1 MDIYPQPDSEDLDK
15 KPSDLCDKRDIT
27 REANIEARDSDE
39 KTPIEH
45 ALWKYRVNKYEL
57 GVSYVSVK
65 CESVKI
71 LVKAQ
76 AELKHLK
83 GAKKARIGG

>member
-1 MDIYPQPDSEDLDK
+1 M
-15 KPSDLCDKRDIT
+15 
-27 REANIEARDSDE
+27 
-39 KTPIEH
+39 
-45 ALWKYRVNKYEL
+45 
-57 GVSYVSVK
+57 SVK